1 MPTRIQRLTT
11 LGGDNIINTPKI
23 LVSACL
29 LGCPVRYDGQ
39 SKPVHHELL
48 QRWHANGWLVPFCPE
63 QAGGLPTP
71 RPAAEIQIDGR
82 IITGC
87 GQDVTTAFVKGA
99 EQALAVCREQRIQYA
114 ILKESSPSCGSSTV
128 YDGQFRNR
136 KIAGEGVTCKLL
148 RRNNISVYSEEEL
161 DVLFTSLS

>member
-1 MPTRIQRLTT
+1 MQRLTI

-87 GQDVTTAFVKGA
+87 GQDVTTPFVKGA